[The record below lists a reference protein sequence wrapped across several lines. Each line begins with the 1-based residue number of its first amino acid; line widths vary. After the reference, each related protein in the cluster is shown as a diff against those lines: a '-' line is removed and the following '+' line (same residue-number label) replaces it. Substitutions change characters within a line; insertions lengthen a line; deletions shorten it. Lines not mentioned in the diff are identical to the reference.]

1 MGTINKKLKDIS
13 PIAVEAEAG
22 NAGRV
27 VYDLK
32 TGVLKLE
39 KELVSLPGSKMPLN
53 LKLYYDV
60 THGGWRLNYE
70 QYLTQKSQIAEW
82 ESGTDKPDVMYT
94 DGKMED
100 RYFYA
105 ANQVVHESSLSD
117 ADASDYGYFENET
130 CLNIKQTSTG
140 WELEDLSGNVMSF
153 DGNGKLCSVENVY
166 GHTSSVTT
174 GTITDGEGNVCTFER
189 SNGGMTVE
197 IRGYNKRFE
206 LLPVTVS
213 GSSGWY
219 MLAEYKAEWDGTGAV
234 LQKSCTDR
242 SFYRLQNNSL
252 ACVYDGFTSVEATY
266 LNNKPSVLEK
276 KEYRDYGASVSGE
289 IWTLSLANGETTEKY
304 TDFTHTAD
312 NRYSYKDKKGIK
324 TEYGLVRYDSNH
336 PDLLKYASITVDG
349 LCKAPDR
356 TVTSN
361 YLVESYVPNLGT
373 VTDFT
378 TISVEDEI
386 ERMNINY
393 DTSAITN
400 KNGLSIA
407 LFNLLSSQELLN
419 MFLGMKK
426 GTRIIS
432 VYMNA
437 YCYDEGAMPLKFRGY
452 ELKNL
457 APVVCT
463 DFQDEDG
470 NSRYK
475 TYTVY
480 QVDFFGITPYALKE
494 TTQLVKGNKRYVSYK
509 YYNSKFELVKEKG
522 YDGVEKQYTYD
533 ADGLM
538 TGERAGS
545 DTAYVKTDY
554 AFEQKTEA
562 GEKVYEEKSTFYV
575 DGQERSARNIY
586 DGKKE
591 LKYTEDAKGN
601 KTTPVF
607 ANDLLT
613 SIKVNGTEKTSYEY
627 ENNRLTKLTH
637 NGTRFRFGYG
647 RGYLG
652 SIGYETIN
660 TPNNNKIEFNTL
672 TRSATDDEK
681 TVQYDTDVNGYVE
694 RYTYDKNGRLLSKK
708 EKKAGT
714 SSYASV
720 IENTYLEAED
730 GGLKPSV
737 LEEIVDNK
745 AGLKYTYTYDENR
758 KHATKVTVTNTA
770 GGAQKYVKNISYDGY
785 DRVTTENY
793 GSAIYSRTV
802 SYPDSNDS
810 PQERLERVKHTVNGI
825 SASNTTYEYDGL
837 NRVTKEKVGK
847 SSSSSSLVFENRY
860 EYYAGKSGTNETTGL
875 VRKEEYYLKNI
886 TAPQGSIEYEYDA
899 NGNVTEIKNVLDTGK
914 NVSYEY
920 DSLNRLTKE
929 TNLAIGSEWRY
940 TYDNGGN
947 ITKKEEYNPATGA
960 LRSSR
965 NYGYGDT
972 YWKDQLTSWGS
983 YGTSYFAYDS
993 SGNPTKYKGKT
1004 LTWEGK
1010 RLTKYS
1016 ASSTSNMELSYDGS
1030 GMLIGYIQS
1039 DTYTDWAGAQYTN
1052 VYSREMTRDGDR
1064 ILAEK
1069 VTSIDGALLT
1079 NEVKNVKY
1087 MYDAKGASG
1096 MIVDGTKYYFRKN
1109 IFGDVTEIYD
1119 KNGVKKAEY
1128 AYDAWGTCHL
1138 MLDTDGV
1145 GSLNPFRYRGYYM
1158 VSCIGL
1164 YYLTTR
1170 FYDYTTGRFL
1180 NADVP
1185 SVGME
1190 SGFNIPEGC
1199 NLYSYC
1205 LNNPI
1210 SYVDPT
1216 GHFAISLLVGAVVAF
1231 GIGVGM
1237 SVVGQGLQYGWDNI
1251 SIWQALI
1258 DGALAAGSVLLAASG
1273 IPLWGSMLAGG
1284 ASGFGQY
1291 AVSCILHGEDMTWSG
1306 ALIATG
1312 LGVISGYLSK
1322 AGARNMKVIA
1332 DKLDGRADQGVRAL
1346 ITTAQRYGAN
1356 SKQMVSVNRLYR
1368 KAINTAINS
1377 IVTKNFTKSVITIWA
1392 TTASSGLISLG
1403 LNRLLDFLQ

>member
-70 QYLTQKSQIAEW
+70 QYLTQKSQIAAW
-82 ESGTDKPDVMYT
+82 ESGTDKPDVIYT

-166 GHTSSVTT
+166 GHTSSVTS

-219 MLAEYKAEWDGTGAV
+219 MLAEYKAEWDSSGAV

-252 ACVYDGFTSVEATY
+252 ACVFDGFTSVEATY
-266 LNNKPSVLEK
+266 SNNKPSVLEK

-312 NRYSYKDKKGIK
+312 NRYSYKDRKGIK

-393 DTSAITN
+393 DTSAITD
-400 KNGLSIA
+400 KNGLTIA
-407 LFNLLSSQELLN
+407 KVNLLSSQELLN

-437 YCYDEGAMPLKFRGY
+437 FCYDDGATPLKFRGY

-463 DFQDEDG
+463 DFRDEDG

-637 NGTRFRFGYG
+637 NGTKFRFGYG
-647 RGYLG
+647 LGYLG
-652 SIGYETIN
+652 SIGYETLN
-660 TPNNNKIEFNTL
+660 SLYNKRIEFNTL
-672 TRSATDDEK
+672 TRSSTDDEK

-694 RYTYDKNGRLLSKK
+694 RYTYDKNGRLLGKK

-745 AGLKYTYTYDENR
+745 AGLKYTYTYDKNR

-785 DRVTTENY
+785 DRVTSENY

-1064 ILAEK
+1064 ILTEK

-1079 NEVKNVKY
+1079 NDVKNVKY

-1109 IFGDVTEIYD
+1109 IFGDVVEIYNESGA
-1119 KNGVKKAEY
+1119 KCAEY
-1128 AYDAWGTCHL
+1128 AYDAWGTCYTT
-1138 MLDTDGV
+1138 LDTNGV
-1145 GSLNPFRYRGYYM
+1145 GSLNPFRYRGYYF
-1158 VSCIGL
+1158 VSRIGL

-1185 SVGME
+1185 SICFDDGLKV
-1190 SGFNIPEGC
+1190 PEGC

-1205 LNNPI
+1205 RNNPI
-1210 SYVDPT
+1210 MNVDPS
-1216 GHFAISLLVGAVVAF
+1216 GHFGILALIAITVASMVIGGGAQLISNAVAGKTGSELWRGVVGAA
-1231 GIGVGM
+1231 IGAGV
-1237 SVVGQGLQYGWDNI
+1237 N
-1251 SIWQALI
+1251 
-1258 DGALAAGSVLLAASG
+1258 ALALCLAM
-1273 IPLWGSMLAGG
+1273 PTGG
-1284 ASGFGQY
+1284 ASLF
-1291 AVSCILHGEDMTWSG
+1291 
-1306 ALIATG
+1306 IA
-1312 LGVISGYLSK
+1312 
-1322 AGARNMKVIA
+1322 AGASSIAQTGVDTLETVIRGEQV
-1332 DKLDGRADQGVRAL
+1332 DW
-1346 ITTAQRYGAN
+1346 AQ
-1356 SKQMVSVNRLYR
+1356 
-1368 KAINTAINS
+1368 TAIDLGLNFATTLAGNYLGGK
-1377 IVTKNFTKSVITIWA
+1377 IVPTNPGWFQPKKFLSVFTKSYGQKILLQ
-1392 TTASSGLISLG
+1392 TTVGAGLSGAVNLARKNDWSEFVPIISMSEVLC
-1403 LNRLLDFLQ
+1403 LLF

>member
-1 MGTINKKLKDIS
+1 MINQL
-13 PIAVEAEAG
+13 
-22 NAGRV
+22 
-27 VYDLK
+27 
-32 TGVLKLE
+32 
-39 KELVSLPGSKMPLN
+39 LV
-53 LKLYYDV
+53 
-60 THGGWRLNYE
+60 
-70 QYLTQKSQIAEW
+70 
-82 ESGTDKPDVMYT
+82 
-94 DGKMED
+94 
-100 RYFYA
+100 
-105 ANQVVHESSLSD
+105 
-117 ADASDYGYFENET
+117 
-130 CLNIKQTSTG
+130 CL
-140 WELEDLSGNVMSF
+140 
-153 DGNGKLCSVENVY
+153 
-166 GHTSSVTT
+166 
-174 GTITDGEGNVCTFER
+174 
-189 SNGGMTVE
+189 
-197 IRGYNKRFE
+197 
-206 LLPVTVS
+206 
-213 GSSGWY
+213 
-219 MLAEYKAEWDGTGAV
+219 
-234 LQKSCTDR
+234 
-242 SFYRLQNNSL
+242 
-252 ACVYDGFTSVEATY
+252 
-266 LNNKPSVLEK
+266 
-276 KEYRDYGASVSGE
+276 
-289 IWTLSLANGETTEKY
+289 
-304 TDFTHTAD
+304 
-312 NRYSYKDKKGIK
+312 
-324 TEYGLVRYDSNH
+324 
-336 PDLLKYASITVDG
+336 
-349 LCKAPDR
+349 
-356 TVTSN
+356 
-361 YLVESYVPNLGT
+361 
-373 VTDFT
+373 
-378 TISVEDEI
+378 
-386 ERMNINY
+386 
-393 DTSAITN
+393 
-400 KNGLSIA
+400 
-407 LFNLLSSQELLN
+407 
-419 MFLGMKK
+419 
-426 GTRIIS
+426 
-432 VYMNA
+432 
-437 YCYDEGAMPLKFRGY
+437 
-452 ELKNL
+452 
-457 APVVCT
+457 
-463 DFQDEDG
+463 
-470 NSRYK
+470 
-475 TYTVY
+475 
-480 QVDFFGITPYALKE
+480 
-494 TTQLVKGNKRYVSYK
+494 
-509 YYNSKFELVKEKG
+509 
-522 YDGVEKQYTYD
+522 
-533 ADGLM
+533 
-538 TGERAGS
+538 
-545 DTAYVKTDY
+545 
-554 AFEQKTEA
+554 
-562 GEKVYEEKSTFYV
+562 
-575 DGQERSARNIY
+575 
-586 DGKKE
+586 
-591 LKYTEDAKGN
+591 
-601 KTTPVF
+601 
-607 ANDLLT
+607 
-613 SIKVNGTEKTSYEY
+613 
-627 ENNRLTKLTH
+627 
-637 NGTRFRFGYG
+637 
-647 RGYLG
+647 
-652 SIGYETIN
+652 
-660 TPNNNKIEFNTL
+660 
-672 TRSATDDEK
+672 
-681 TVQYDTDVNGYVE
+681 VQY
-694 RYTYDKNGRLLSKK
+694 
-708 EKKAGT
+708 
-714 SSYASV
+714 YA
-720 IENTYLEAED
+720 I
-730 GGLKPSV
+730 
-737 LEEIVDNK
+737 DNK

-899 NGNVTEIKNVLDTGK
+899 NGNVTEIKNVFDTGK

-1064 ILAEK
+1064 ILSEK
-1069 VTSIDGALLT
+1069 VTNIDGTLLT
-1079 NEVKNVKY
+1079 NEVKNIKY
-1087 MYDAKGASG
+1087 CYDADGICG
-1096 MIVDGTKYYFRKN
+1096 MFVDGNQYFFRRN

-1128 AYDAWGTCHL
+1128 AYDAWGTCYL
-1138 MLDTDGV
+1138 MLDTEGV
-1145 GSLNPFRYRGYYM
+1145 GSLNPFRYRGYYF
-1158 VSCIGL
+1158 VSRIGL

-1170 FYDYTTGRFL
+1170 FYDYTTGRFI